1 MLKFNDDRKK
11 ILSIVITVFLLYFF
25 FSFYLNLT
33 IWGEIYKV
41 KVFEILYN
49 SNNYISNIIFPLIS
63 FNINLG
69 FPTFADSE
77 SGIFEP
83 INFISSLILKPINQI
98 NFNYFSHLLLYS
110 VGLFFLLRNIYKIDS
125 RISLLS
131 SILLIFSPL
140 NIGDSIHQY
149 HIALISYMPIALILI
164 EVYLLKNKF
173 LFFFILFPFI
183 ICFQLLAGHYQYQ
196 LYCFVFLS
204 LYVVLSIL
212 LNFQDKKNTTKLL
225 IFAVSISFGFA
236 LASPQLIPSLDLMMI
251 GDRSNFQHTYLG
263 SAGLSSLGLFY
274 KPLSIT
280 FNSIHGSIP
289 TLGYIIIFFFSFNK
303 IADFIIKK
311 KNTLNKLTLKIFII
325 FFFLFGISLGENF
338 YLNKILYKLIPFMEN
353 FRFPARAMQISS
365 FCTIILL
372 AISLDDLLK
381 FNFKFKRAN
390 IIFIIIILTFLG
402 TFLHFYKYIKIAN
415 KINISNLNDLILI
428 FYPFLLIIT
437 LYVFLRYIKKNTFKI
452 LIFITIISII
462 ENFFLL
468 FSFPQYSLLL
478 NKDLIY
484 NSQNIGSSICKYSK
498 TNSINIVGEFSEKQ
512 SEYYLNLKN
521 YKYLSPI
528 TSDNCKVFY
537 HHNRND
543 VVKKGLG
550 YNQSSLTT
558 KNMIYLSE
566 YQNKYQNKL
575 HSDYFE
581 NEFKYTA
588 SLVQYFVRSKTLY
601 TDVKNN
607 LLKDDL
613 YIFDNEYILNFIR
626 NYQVFDDDNFFD
638 KIRVY
643 LSPFIIKNLNN
654 SKIARF
660 FPKIKN
666 EELKLLNYND
676 KINFIPIWQS
686 KDYYYEYNKKFYS
699 LEKFSFGHKIE
710 KNIKEFQIYYI
721 PISFILGLILS
732 IFAIL
737 IIISIFIKF
746 LVSFKKII

>member
-1 MLKFNDDRKK
+1 
-11 ILSIVITVFLLYFF
+11 
-25 FSFYLNLT
+25 
-33 IWGEIYKV
+33 
-41 KVFEILYN
+41 
-49 SNNYISNIIFPLIS
+49 
-63 FNINLG
+63 
-69 FPTFADSE
+69 
-77 SGIFEP
+77 
-83 INFISSLILKPINQI
+83 
-98 NFNYFSHLLLYS
+98 
-110 VGLFFLLRNIYKIDS
+110 
-125 RISLLS
+125 
-131 SILLIFSPL
+131 
-140 NIGDSIHQY
+140 
-149 HIALISYMPIALILI
+149 
-164 EVYLLKNKF
+164 
-173 LFFFILFPFI
+173 
-183 ICFQLLAGHYQYQ
+183 
-196 LYCFVFLS
+196 
-204 LYVVLSIL
+204 
-212 LNFQDKKNTTKLL
+212 
-225 IFAVSISFGFA
+225 
-236 LASPQLIPSLDLMMI
+236 
-251 GDRSNFQHTYLG
+251 
-263 SAGLSSLGLFY
+263 LSSLGLFY

-484 NSQNIGSSICKYSK
+484 NSQNIGSSICKYSM

-737 IIISIFIKF
+737 IIISLCIKF
-746 LVSFKKII
+746 LVSFKKILK

>member
-1 MLKFNDDRKK
+1 MKFTKLKFLK
-11 ILSIVITVFLLYFF
+11 S
-25 FSFYLNLT
+25 
-33 IWGEIYKV
+33 
-41 KVFEILYN
+41 
-49 SNNYISNIIFPLIS
+49 YIIQIIIFPLIS

-83 INFISSLILKPINQI
+83 LNFISSLILKPIHQI
-98 NFNYFSHLLLYS
+98 NFNYFSHLILYS

-140 NIGDSIHQY
+140 NIGDSTHQY

-173 LFFFILFPFI
+173 LLFFILFPFI

-196 LYCFVFLS
+196 LYCLVFIS
-204 LYVVLSIL
+204 LYLFLSIL
-212 LNFQDKKNTTKLL
+212 LNFQDKKKIKKLS
-225 IFAVSISFGFA
+225 IFTLSIFFGFA

-280 FNSIHGSIP
+280 FNSIHGSVP

-372 AISLDDLLK
+372 AISFDDLLK
-381 FNFKFKRAN
+381 FNFKIRRAN
-390 IIFIIIILTFLG
+390 IIFIIITLTFLG

-428 FYPFLLIIT
+428 FYPFLFII
-437 LYVFLRYIKKNTFKI
+437 LFYFFLKNIKKNSLKI
-452 LIFITIISII
+452 LIFITLISVI

-468 FSFPQYSLLL
+468 FSFPQYSLFL
-478 NKDLIY
+478 NKNLIY
-484 NSQNIGSSICKYSK
+484 NSQNIGSSICKYSN
-498 TNSINIVGEFSEKQ
+498 TNSINIVGEFNEKQ

-558 KNMIYLSE
+558 KKMIYLSE

-575 HSDYFE
+575 HANYFE

-588 SLVQYFVRSKTLY
+588 SLVQYFLISKTFY

-613 YIFDNEYILNFIR
+613 YVFDNEYILNFIT
-626 NYQVFDDDNFFD
+626 NYQFNDDENFFD
-638 KIRVY
+638 KIREY
-643 LSPFIIKNLNN
+643 LSSFIIKILNN
-654 SKIARF
+654 SKIANF
-660 FPKIKN
+660 FPKISSK
-666 EELKLLNYND
+666 ELKLINYN
-676 KINFIPIWQS
+676 KEINFIPIWQS
-686 KDYYYEYNKKFYS
+686 KDYYYEFNEKFYS
-699 LEKFSFGHKIE
+699 LDKFSFGHKI
-710 KNIKEFQIYYI
+710 KKDINEFKIFYI
-721 PISFILGLILS
+721 PISFILGLFLFL
-732 IFAIL
+732 FALL
-737 IIISIFIKF
+737 IIISSSIKF
-746 LVSFKKII
+746 LFNSKKLLK

>member
-41 KVFEILYN
+41 TVFEILYN
-49 SNNYISNIIFPLIS
+49 SKNNISNLIFPLIS
-63 FNINLG
+63 FDINLG
-69 FPTFADSE
+69 FPTFADST
-77 SGIFEP
+77 GGTFEP
-83 INFISSLILKPINQI
+83 LNFISSLILKPIHQI
-98 NFNYFSHLLLYS
+98 NFNYFSHLILYS

-173 LFFFILFPFI
+173 LLFFILFPFI

-196 LYCFVFLS
+196 LYSFVFLS
-204 LYVVLSIL
+204 LYVFLSIL
-212 LNFQDKKNTTKLL
+212 LNFQDKKNTIKLL

-263 SAGLSSLGLFY
+263 STGLSSLGLFY

-289 TLGYIIIFFFSFNK
+289 TLGYMIIFFFSFNK

-428 FYPFLLIIT
+428 FYPFLLIII

-498 TNSINIVGEFSEKQ
+498 TNSVNIVGEFNEKQ